1 MAEEIGIRGSNEV
14 GKARGFVSVAL
25 LIIVTL
31 GIYGIV
37 YYYKVNKELADL
49 GKARGTD
56 ELGTNPMTSVLAV
69 TLGALIIVPALVS
82 QYNTWKRQEAARKM
96 FGVTEGMDAGLG
108 FVLALF
114 ISPVAYYFFLTG
126 QNSLLRAQANA

>member
-1 MAEEIGIRGSNEV
+1 MSEEIGIKGTSEV
-14 GKARGFVSVAL
+14 GKVRGFLTVAL
-25 LIIVTL
+25 LCIVTL

-49 GKARGTD
+49 GKARGTT

-69 TLGALIIVPALVS
+69 TLGALVIIPAFVS
-82 QYNTWKRQEAARKM
+82 QYNTWQRQQKARQM
-96 FGVTEGMDAGLG
+96 FGVTDGMDAGLG
-108 FVLALF
+108 FILSLF

-126 QNSLLRAQANA
+126 QNTLLRAQAQA